1 MSGAALRHGAL
12 LPALAMLAGLAA
24 CSSGD
29 GTGGD
34 GTGGN
39 AAAAPGAAIDDT
51 APPAPAGTLPAD
63 AAAPPAAPVPAA
75 IAQRSGELTAP
86 DDFAML
92 MLYYSLTG
100 LEPPVDKWV
109 EDDMSVRTAA
119 PADKA
124 AARDAVRARIAAG
137 LQSVKDVGRLR
148 ITVNASLS
156 DYDPSYSEY
165 AVRAFAPS
173 SSLVFNRSGSRVL
186 VKFDNAQAA
195 QRWSIPKEEAQSI
208 KDRIQYVSSVMAEAL
223 LQITGASPES
233 DGGTI
238 RTRVIS
244 YELKN
249 NNSGTTIAR
258 VTVPQ

>member
-1 MSGAALRHGAL
+1 MGTRAI
-12 LPALAMLAGLAA
+12 LPALLTLSGLTA
-24 CSSGD
+24 CSAD
-29 GTGGD
+29 PD
-34 GTGGN
+34 AGGN
-39 AAAAPGAAIDDT
+39 AAGAPPQAVNAPGAAEQPDQT
-51 APPAPAGTLPAD
+51 GAGAAP
-63 AAAPPAAPVPAA
+63 AAPPTIPAA
-75 IAQRSGELTAP
+75 IAQRTGELTAP
-86 DDFAML
+86 DDFTML

-100 LEPPVDKWV
+100 LQPPIDKWV

-137 LQSVKDVGRLR
+137 LQSVGNVGKLR
-148 ITVNASLS
+148 ITANAGLS

-165 AVRAFAPS
+165 TVRIFAPS
-173 SSLVFNRSGSRVL
+173 SSLVFNRAGERVL

-195 QRWSIPKEEAQSI
+195 QRWGILKDEAQGI
-208 KDRIQYVSSVMAEAL
+208 KDRIQYNSSVVAEAL

-249 NNSGTTIAR
+249 NGSGTTIAR
-258 VTVPQ
+258 VTVPE

>member
-1 MSGAALRHGAL
+1 MSGGIAHRRAFV
-12 LPALAMLAGLAA
+12 PALATLALLAA
-24 CSSGD
+24 CSVVESGSD
-29 GTGGD
+29 NQTDPSAVPAGGD
-34 GTGGN
+34 ALSSPVAG
-39 AAAAPGAAIDDT
+39 
-51 APPAPAGTLPAD
+51 APPAEAATP
-63 AAAPPAAPVPAA
+63 AAPPVPAE
-75 IAQRSGELTAP
+75 IAARTGELTAP
-86 DDFAML
+86 DDFAMV

-100 LEPPVDKWV
+100 LQPPIDKWV

-124 AARDAVRARIAAG
+124 AAREAVRARFASG

-148 ITVNASLS
+148 ITSNANLS
-156 DYDPSYSEY
+156 DYDPSYGEY
-165 AVRAFAPS
+165 SVRVFAPS
-173 SSLVFNRSGSRVL
+173 SSLIFNRSGERIH

-195 QRWSIPKEEAQSI
+195 QRWSVPQVEAQSI
-208 KDRIQYVSSVMAEAL
+208 RDRIQYPSAVAVDAL
-223 LQITGASPES
+223 LQITGAAPER

-238 RTRVIS
+238 RARVIS

>member
-1 MSGAALRHGAL
+1 MRRGAIIA
-12 LPALAMLAGLAA
+12 ALAMLAGLTA

-29 GTGGD
+29 NAD
-34 GTGGN
+34 GN
-39 AAAAPGAAIDDT
+39 QAAAPGSVDT
-51 APPAPAGTLPAD
+51 AAPPAPAGAAPAD
-63 AAAPPAAPVPAA
+63 AAPPAAPVPAA
-75 IAQRSGELTAP
+75 IAQRTGELMAP

-92 MLYYSLTG
+92 MLYYSLSG
-100 LEPPVDKWV
+100 LQPPVDKWV
-109 EDDMSVRTAA
+109 EDDMSVRIAK

-148 ITVNASLS
+148 ITVNADLS

-165 AVRAFAPS
+165 TVRAFAPS
-173 SSLVFNRSGSRVL
+173 SSLIFNRSGERVL

-195 QRWSIPKEEAQSI
+195 QRWGILKEEAQSI
-208 KDRIQYVSSVMAEAL
+208 KDRIQYNSSVVVEAL

-249 NNSGTTIAR
+249 NRSGTTIAR

>member
-1 MSGAALRHGAL
+1 MMRHGAIV
-12 LPALAMLAGLAA
+12 PALAVLAGLSA
-24 CSSGD
+24 CSSGNEAA
-29 GTGGD
+29 
-34 GTGGN
+34 GN
-39 AAAAPGAAIDDT
+39 AAAAPGGAISDSASP
-51 APPAPAGTLPAD
+51 APPGAPVVAG
-63 AAAPPAAPVPAA
+63 AALPAAPIPAA
-75 IAQRSGELTAP
+75 IAQRTGELTAP

-92 MLYYSLTG
+92 MLYYSLSG
-100 LEPPVDKWV
+100 LQPPVDKWV

-119 PADKA
+119 PANKA

-137 LQSVKDVGRLR
+137 LQSVRDVGRLR

-165 AVRAFAPS
+165 TVRAFAPS
-173 SSLVFNRSGSRVL
+173 SSLTFNRAGEHVQ

-195 QRWSIPKEEAQSI
+195 QRWSVPKEEAQSI
-208 KDRIQYVSSVMAEAL
+208 KDRIQYNSSVVVEAL

-233 DGGTI
+233 NGVTI

-249 NNSGTTIAR
+249 NSSGTTIAR

>member
-1 MSGAALRHGAL
+1 MMRHGAIV
-12 LPALAMLAGLAA
+12 PALAVLAGLSA
-24 CSSGD
+24 CSSGNEA
-29 GTGGD
+29 
-34 GTGGN
+34 GGN
-39 AAAAPGAAIDDT
+39 AAAAPGGSGGAISDS
-51 APPAPAGTLPAD
+51 APPAPSGALPAD
-63 AAAPPAAPVPAA
+63 AAPPAAPIPAA
-75 IAQRSGELTAP
+75 IAQRTGELTAP

-92 MLYYSLTG
+92 MLYYSLSG
-100 LEPPVDKWV
+100 LQPPVDKWV

-148 ITVNASLS
+148 LTVNASLS

-165 AVRAFAPS
+165 TVRAFAPS
-173 SSLVFNRSGSRVL
+173 SSLTFNRAGEHVQ

-195 QRWSIPKEEAQSI
+195 QRWSIPKEDAQSI
-208 KDRIQYVSSVMAEAL
+208 KDRIQYNSSVVVEAL
-223 LQITGASPES
+223 LQIAGAAPES

-249 NNSGTTIAR
+249 NGSGTTIAR